1 VDDFLRF
8 ALLGIGIGAIY
19 GLTAQ
24 GLVLIF
30 LSSRV
35 LNFSQGAI
43 ALMAAYTY
51 FETSRAGA
59 PLPVAAVTALVVA
72 GATGALIE
80 VLIMRP
86 LRNASTIT
94 RLVATIAVL
103 TVIQSLAALYYGDA
117 TQFVDGILPTTPIH
131 LSDTLVV
138 GADRVIVLAIG
149 IAVTVGLTIFVKR
162 TRLGLATLG
171 TAENPRAVEVLGWSS
186 RRVSLVN
193 WVIGAILAGLAGI
206 LIAPMNGISVTGMG
220 QIVYCALA
228 AALIGGFRSFG
239 WAMVGGLVLGIAQSE
254 AVRIHG
260 EVGWSTA
267 IPFIVIVIAILVRG
281 DVIRG
286 RGGVRERLPSVGTG
300 RVRPG
305 WLIACVLA
313 AGALSLLL
321 GHSALDAFSTSL
333 IIAVLGLSFVVA
345 TGYAGELSLAQYAVA
360 GLGALAAAKAANDLH
375 LPFLLALVV
384 GALAGVVAG
393 ALIGLLSLRVR
404 GDVVAIITV
413 GLALAVQALVLEN
426 PGITGG
432 ISGISVPSPELFGLS
447 IDAVQHPE
455 RFALFCS
462 VVLVIVAL
470 LVANIRRG
478 ASGRR
483 MLATRSGERAALS
496 LGISVRGA
504 RLYGLAVAGGLAGIA
519 GALTAFRQPNIVFG
533 GFTVDA
539 SMTLLGAVVLGGVGY
554 IAAGVLGGF
563 AVTGGFV
570 YYLMTLTGWQQFL
583 PLILGLA
590 LLVNLVTVPDGAI
603 PANARWFAAIVRRL
617 RRRPGAEPAAPTAR
631 AASATPAARSPHS
644 AAFPPAPAGAEIAV
658 RGQALSLAHVTVE
671 FGGIRALHDVSLR
684 VTPGHV
690 EGLIGPNGAG
700 KTTLIDAVTGI
711 TRRYS
716 GTIALDGTPIDALSA
731 AERARRGLGR
741 TLQGLELF
749 EELTVRE
756 NLVIGSDARSWQAY
770 VSDLVRPGP
779 ATLSD
784 SALEAVRR
792 FELEDVLDTLPGELP
807 YGRRRLVAIARSIAA
822 RPDVLLLDEPAA
834 GLAAAERVELG
845 ELIREMADSWG
856 IAILLVEHDVDLVMR
871 VCDHVTVLEF
881 GAVIAAG
888 PPEEMRQHAEVKR
901 AFLGQEVAS

>member
-1 VDDFLRF
+1 MEDFLRF

-43 ALMAAYTY
+43 ALVAAYTY
-51 FETSRAGA
+51 VETGRAGA
-59 PLPVAAVTALVVA
+59 PLVAAALTALVA
-72 GATGALIE
+72 AAATGALIE

-103 TVIQSLAALYYGDA
+103 TVIQSGAALYYGDA
-117 TQFVDGILPTTPIH
+117 TQFVDGVLPTAPLH
-131 LSDTLVV
+131 LGDTLVI
-138 GADRVIVLAIG
+138 GADRAIVLAIG
-149 IAVTVGLTIFVKR
+149 IVITVGLTLYVRR

-171 TAENPRAVEVLGWSS
+171 TAENPTAIEVLGWSA

-193 WVIGAILAGLAGI
+193 WVIGALLAGLAGI

-239 WAMVGGLVLGIAQSE
+239 WAMAGGLVLGIAQSE
-254 AVRIHG
+254 AVRIRG

-267 IPFIVIVIAILVRG
+267 IPFIVIVITILVRG

-286 RGGVRERLPSVGTG
+286 RGGTRERLPSVGTG
-300 RVRPG
+300 AVKPI
-305 WLIACVLA
+305 WLIACVIA
-313 AGALSLLL
+313 AGALTLLL
-321 GHSALDAFSTSL
+321 GHSALDAFSTSM

-345 TGYAGELSLAQYAVA
+345 TGYVGELSLAQYAVA
-360 GLGALAAAKAANDLH
+360 GLGALAAAKAASELH
-375 LPFLLALVV
+375 LPFLPALAI
-384 GALAGVVAG
+384 GGLAGVHAG
-393 ALIGLLSLRVR
+393 VLIGRFSLRVR
-404 GDVVAIITV
+404 GDVVAIISV

-426 PGITGG
+426 PAITGG
-432 ISGISVPSPELFGLS
+432 ISGIGVPSPELFGLS
-447 IDAVQHPE
+447 IDPVQHPE
-455 RFALFCS
+455 RFAVVCAT
-462 VVLVIVAL
+462 VLVLAGLV
-470 LVANIRRG
+470 VANIRRG

-483 MLATRSGERAALS
+483 MLATRSGERAASS

-504 RLYGLAVAGGLAGIA
+504 RTYGLAVAGGLAGIA
-519 GALTAFRQPNIVFG
+519 GALLAFRQPTAVFG

-539 SMTLLGAVVLGGVGY
+539 SMALLGAVVLGGVGY
-554 IAAGVLGGF
+554 LAAGILGGF

-570 YYLMTLTGWQQFL
+570 YYLMTLTGWQQLL

-590 LLVNLVTVPDGAI
+590 LLVNLVTVPDGVI
-603 PANARWFAAIVRRL
+603 PANGRWFAALARRL
-617 RRRPGAEPAAPTAR
+617 RPGAPKPVQRRPATLTATEPAPQV
-631 AASATPAARSPHS
+631 
-644 AAFPPAPAGAEIAV
+644 AV
-658 RGQALSLAHVTVE
+658 RGQSLTLEHLTVE
-671 FGGIRALHDVSLR
+671 FGGIRALDDVTLR
-684 VTPGHV
+684 IEPSTV

-711 TRRYS
+711 TRRYT
-716 GTIALDGTPIDALSA
+716 GTVSLSGTPIDALTA

-756 NLVIGSDARSWQAY
+756 NLIIGSDSRSWHAY
-770 VSDLVRPGP
+770 VSDLVRPGA

-784 SALEAVRR
+784 TAREAIHR
-792 FELEDVLDTLPGELP
+792 FELDDVLDTKPGELP

-834 GLAAAERVELG
+834 GLSADERTELG
-845 ELIREMADSWG
+845 DLIRQMADSWG

-871 VCDHVTVLEF
+871 ICDHITVLEF
-881 GAVIAAG
+881 GTVIAEGA
-888 PPEEMRQHAEVKR
+888 PEAVRQHEEVKR
-901 AFLGQEVAS
+901 AFLGQGVTG

>member
-1 VDDFLRF
+1 MDDFLRF

-43 ALMAAYTY
+43 ALVAAYSY
-51 FETSRAGA
+51 FEVTRAG
-59 PLPVAAVTALVVA
+59 LPPVPGALVALVIA
-72 GATGALIE
+72 GAMGALIE
-80 VLIMRP
+80 SVVMRP
-86 LRNASTIT
+86 LRNASTVT

-103 TVIQSLAALYYGDA
+103 TVIQSIAALVYGDA
-117 TQFVDGILPTTPIH
+117 TQFVTGILPTTPLH
-131 LSDTLVV
+131 LSDTLVI
-138 GADRVIVLAIG
+138 GADRAIVLAV
-149 IAVTVGLTIFVKR
+149 AVLVTVVLTVLIRR

-171 TAENPRAVEVLGWSS
+171 TAENPTAVEVLGWSA
-186 RRVSLVN
+186 RQVSLVN
-193 WVIGAILAGLAGI
+193 WVVSALLAGLAGI
-206 LIAPMNGISVTGMG
+206 LIAPMNGISVSGMG

-239 WAMVGGLVLGIAQSE
+239 WAMAGGLVLGIAQSE

-267 IPFIVIVIAILVRG
+267 IPFIVIVVAILVRG
-281 DVIRG
+281 DVVRG
-286 RGGVRERLPSVGTG
+286 RGGTRQRLPSVGTG
-300 RVRPG
+300 RVRPV
-305 WLIACVLA
+305 WVAACVVLV
-313 AGALSLLL
+313 GLLSLLL

-333 IIAVLGLSFVVA
+333 IVAVLGLSFVVA

-360 GLGALAAAKAANDLH
+360 GLGALAAAKAASDLG
-375 LPFLLALVV
+375 LPFVLSLLIA
-384 GALAGVVAG
+384 AAAGVASG

-426 PGITGG
+426 PAITGG
-432 ISGISVPSPELFGLS
+432 IGGIPVPSPEIFGLS
-447 IDAVQHPE
+447 LDAVAHPE
-455 RFALFCS
+455 RFAIVCA
-462 VVLVIVAL
+462 VVLVLASLV
-470 LVANIRRG
+470 VANIRRG
-478 ASGRR
+478 TSGRR
-483 MLATRSGERAALS
+483 MLAMRSGERAALS

-504 RLYGLAVAGGLAGIA
+504 RLYGLAVSGGLAGVA
-519 GALTAFRQPNIVFG
+519 GGLLAFRQPTVLFG

-539 SMTLLGAVVLGGVGY
+539 SMTLLGAVVLGGVGFL
-554 IAAGVLGGF
+554 AAGVLGGL

-570 YYLMTLTGWQQFL
+570 FYLMSLTGWQQFL

-590 LLVNLVTVPDGAI
+590 LLVNLITVPDGVI
-603 PANARWFAAIVRRL
+603 PANARWFGALVRRI
-617 RRRPGAEPAAPTAR
+617 RGQRAVSPAVATSGSREPSP
-631 AASATPAARSPHS
+631 ASAS
-644 AAFPPAPAGAEIAV
+644 PAPAPLTSPRRASSS
-658 RGQALSLAHVTVE
+658 RGQSLALDGLTVE
-671 FGGIRALHDVSLR
+671 FGGIRALDEVTLR
-684 VTPGHV
+684 IEPGRV

-716 GTIALDGTPIDALSA
+716 GSVSLAGASIDRLSA

-756 NLVIGSDARSWQAY
+756 NLVIGSDSRAWHAY
-770 VSDLVRPGP
+770 VSDLVRPG
-779 ATLSD
+779 AGALSGA
-784 SALEAVRR
+784 ALEAVRR
-792 FELEDVLDTLPGELP
+792 FELDDTLDVLPGELP

-822 RPDVLLLDEPAA
+822 QPDVILLDEPAA
-834 GLAAAERVELG
+834 GLSAGERIELA
-845 ELIREMADSWG
+845 ELIRLMADSWG
-856 IAILLVEHDVDLVMR
+856 IAVLLVEHDVDLVMR
-871 VCDHVTVLEF
+871 VSDHITVLEF
-881 GAVIAAG
+881 GKVIAAG
-888 PPEEMRQHAEVKR
+888 APEEVREHDEVRR
-901 AFLGQEVAS
+901 AFLGQEVGS